1 MDTTLADFILYCEDF
16 SKYKM
21 SSLIE
26 LILKWDDSL
35 EKMSD
40 ERNEYENTA
49 KSSSSTDPDSDSE
62 YYHYDF
68 GKDYGKFSKYLTML
82 IAKSFVIEYN
92 TMSDVEKENNQTLK
106 EKVVLIEECLKN
118 IKNKIMAGYAFRYL
132 ESIHDDRL
140 EYLKSIK

>member
-1 MDTTLADFILYCEDF
+1 MDTTLADLILYCEDF

-26 LILKWDDSL
+26 LILDWNDTL
-35 EKMSD
+35 EMMLD
-40 ERNEYENTA
+40 EKNEFDN
-49 KSSSSTDPDSDSE
+49 KSRLIPYTDPDSDSE

-92 TMSDVEKENNQTLK
+92 IMSDIEKENNQTLK
-106 EKVVLIEECLKN
+106 EKVILIEECLKN
-118 IKNKIMAGYAFRYL
+118 IKNKINAGYAFSYL
-132 ESIHDDRL
+132 ESIRDDRL